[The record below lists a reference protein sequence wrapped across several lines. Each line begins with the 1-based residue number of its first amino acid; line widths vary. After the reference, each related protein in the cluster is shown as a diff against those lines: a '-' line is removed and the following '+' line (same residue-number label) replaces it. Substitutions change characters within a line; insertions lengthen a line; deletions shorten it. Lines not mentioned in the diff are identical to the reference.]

1 VSDLFCAA
9 TLVLA
14 RHGDAEYVEEWFS
27 DEGGSLT
34 PEGREQSVALADA
47 LSARR
52 VARVFASDTSRAVQ
66 TAEIVAGRLGLSG
79 GRAVTAQKSLREI
92 AIGDLLG
99 GPFDLDALHAVTDR
113 WFDGDLNARFPDGE
127 CGTEVVARLEEALRA
142 IADEHR
148 GETVLVVAHEMATAV
163 TLQTLTGHR
172 VLLDNG
178 QHLDL
183 LADADGWR
191 LPSVPPPR

>member
-14 RHGDAEYVEEWFS
+14 RHGDAEYVEDWFS

-34 PEGREQSVALADA
+34 PEGRQQSVALADA
-47 LSARR
+47 LTGRR
-52 VARVFASDTSRAVQ
+52 VARVWASDTSRAVQ
-66 TAEIVAGRLGLSG
+66 TAEIVAARLGLAG
-79 GRAVTAQKSLREI
+79 ERAVTAHKSLREM

-99 GPFDLDALHAVTDR
+99 GPFDLDRLHAVTDR
-113 WFDGDLNARFPDGE
+113 WFAGDLQARFPGGE
-127 CGTEVVARLEEALRA
+127 SGADVVARLEGALRS

-163 TLQTLTGHR
+163 TLHALTGHR
-172 VLLDNG
+172 RMLENG
-178 QHLDL
+178 GHIEV
-183 LADADGWR
+183 LADADGWQ
-191 LPSVPPPR
+191 LVDP